1 MPDFADALRITISGM
16 QAQSARLR
24 LTSENIANADTPGY
38 HRKTLSFEEATGFG
52 SGLGSGPDGLVATG
66 PVRLDRTA
74 PERMHDP
81 SNPLADAEGY
91 VEGSNVNLIL
101 EIADAREA
109 SRSYEANLKM
119 FEQTRSM
126 SSALMELLRR

>member
-1 MPDFADALRITISGM
+1 MADFSDALRITMSGM
-16 QAQSARLR
+16 QAQATRLR

-38 HRKTLSFEEATGFG
+38 HRKTMSFEAMADNGVEA
-52 SGLGSGPDGLVATG
+52 G
-66 PVRLDRTA
+66 PVRLDPTE
-74 PERMHDP
+74 PERIHDP
-81 SNPLADAEGY
+81 HNPLADAEGY
-91 VEGSNVNLIL
+91 VQGSNVNLVL

-126 SSALMELLRR
+126 SSSLMDLLRR